1 MHTHVAR
8 AANRRCACPSCPELP
23 HTPEMPPSIGV
34 GAQTKLEVVGRKQP
48 EEMAKKPT
56 RKKPKPKPQETQ
68 ETQPR
73 RGESSEAAIIIRG
86 GDNAGVMSSCHN

>member
-1 MHTHVAR
+1 M
-8 AANRRCACPSCPELP
+8 P

-86 GDNAGVMSSCHN
+86 GATMQGSCAVVTTNTAVT